1 MSNVVKFD
9 YIIVGGGSAG
19 CVLANRLS
27 KNTKISVC
35 LLEAGPPDRSP
46 FIHIPLGLIRGMVD
60 PKINWMFMSKAQ
72 EHLKGRQVFMP
83 RGKTL
88 GGSSSINGMIYIRGN
103 QQDYDNWAAGGN
115 KGWGWQDVLPYF
127 KKSERN
133 ETYGETPE
141 HGSSG
146 LLNVTYIDKPNPVLG
161 SFLDAIETFQHQRIS
176 DFNTGS
182 QEGFG
187 LYQVTQKNGRRH
199 STAAAFLKP
208 ARDRNNL
215 TIITDAMVS
224 KVRIEKGIAMGISYQ
239 HKGQK
244 KFLTATKEVVLS
256 AGAIISP
263 KILLHSGVGPAVE
276 LKALGI
282 QTERDLPGVGKNLQ
296 DHASAIIQHRAKS
309 RTLYGLS
316 LGAAPR
322 HALSVLEYLFL
333 RRGMF
338 ASNMVE
344 AGGFFKTD
352 PELGHPD
359 IQYILTPGYRKM
371 GEMVSLGHGFQM
383 SAVLL
388 RPHSR
393 GEVTLSSADPNDR
406 PIIDPNFFE
415 DKRDLDIL
423 LKGLKEARN
432 ICSAKGFEGYQSHET
447 LPGIDIETE
456 EQLRNYVLETSQAI
470 FHPVGTCKMGSDA
483 MAVVDDRLRVRGIKG
498 LRVIDAS
505 IMPTI
510 VSGNTNAPTIMIAE
524 KAADMIKN
532 DAV

>member
-1 MSNVVKFD
+1 MNDAVKFD

-27 KNTKISVC
+27 EDPKISVC
-35 LLEAGPPDRSP
+35 LLEAGPPDHSP

-60 PKINWMFMSKAQ
+60 PKINWLFMSKPQ

-127 KKSERN
+127 KKSEKN
-133 ETYGETPE
+133 EIFGETPE

-146 LLNVTYIDKPNPVLG
+146 PLNVTYIDKPNPVLG
-161 SFLDAIETFQHQRIS
+161 SFLEAIETSQHQRIS
-176 DFNTGS
+176 DFNSGT

-208 ARDRNNL
+208 ARNRTNL
-215 TIITDAMVS
+215 TILTNAMVS
-224 KVRIEKGIAMGISYQ
+224 KVRIVHGVATGVSYQ
-239 HKGQK
+239 RKGQK
-244 KFLTATKEVVLS
+244 KFLTASKEVVLS

-263 KILLHSGVGPAVE
+263 KILLHSGIGPVAE
-276 LKALGI
+276 LRALGI
-282 QTERDLPGVGKNLQ
+282 HTELDLPGVGKNLQ
-296 DHASAIIQHRAKS
+296 DHANAVIQHKAKS

-316 LGAAPR
+316 IGAVPR
-322 HALSVLEYLFL
+322 HALSVLEYLLL

-344 AGGFFKTD
+344 AGGFLKTD
-352 PELGHPD
+352 PELAHPD

-371 GEMVSLGHGFQM
+371 GEMISLGHGFQI
-383 SAVLL
+383 SAILL

-393 GEVTLSSADPNDR
+393 GEVVLSSADPKDR
-406 PIIDPNFFE
+406 PIIDPKFLE
-415 DKRDLDIL
+415 DKRDLDTL

-432 ICSAKGFEGYQSHET
+432 ICSSKEFDCYQSHET
-447 LPGIDIETE
+447 LPGRDIETE
-456 EQLRNYVLETSQAI
+456 EQLRNYILETSQAI

-483 MAVVDDRLRVRGIKG
+483 MAVVDDRLCVRGLEG

-524 KAADMIKN
+524 KAADMIKH
-532 DAV
+532 DAG

>member
-27 KNTKISVC
+27 KDAKISVC

-60 PKINWMFMSKAQ
+60 PKINWMFMSKPQ

-127 KKSERN
+127 KKSEKN
-133 ETYGETPE
+133 ETYGDTPE

-146 LLNVTYIDKPNPVLG
+146 PLNVTYIDKPNPVLG
-161 SFLDAIETFQHQRIS
+161 SFLGAIETFQHQRIS
-176 DFNTGS
+176 DFNTGT

-263 KILLHSGVGPAVE
+263 KILLHSGVGPAAE

>member
-27 KNTKISVC
+27 KDAKISVC

-60 PKINWMFMSKAQ
+60 PKINWMFMSKPQ

-127 KKSERN
+127 KKSEKN
-133 ETYGETPE
+133 ETYGDTPE

-146 LLNVTYIDKPNPVLG
+146 PLNVTYIDKPNPVLG
-161 SFLDAIETFQHQRIS
+161 SFLGAIETFQHQRIS
-176 DFNTGS
+176 DFNTGT

-263 KILLHSGVGPAVE
+263 KILLHSGIGPAAE

-388 RPHSR
+388 RTHRS

>member
-1 MSNVVKFD
+1 
-9 YIIVGGGSAG
+9 
-19 CVLANRLS
+19 
-27 KNTKISVC
+27 
-35 LLEAGPPDRSP
+35 
-46 FIHIPLGLIRGMVD
+46 
-60 PKINWMFMSKAQ
+60 
-72 EHLKGRQVFMP
+72 
-83 RGKTL
+83 
-88 GGSSSINGMIYIRGN
+88 
-103 QQDYDNWAAGGN
+103 
-115 KGWGWQDVLPYF
+115 
-127 KKSERN
+127 
-133 ETYGETPE
+133 
-141 HGSSG
+141 
-146 LLNVTYIDKPNPVLG
+146 
-161 SFLDAIETFQHQRIS
+161 
-176 DFNTGS
+176 
-182 QEGFG
+182 
-187 LYQVTQKNGRRH
+187 
-199 STAAAFLKP
+199 
-208 ARDRNNL
+208 
-215 TIITDAMVS
+215 
-224 KVRIEKGIAMGISYQ
+224 
-239 HKGQK
+239 
-244 KFLTATKEVVLS
+244 
-256 AGAIISP
+256 
-263 KILLHSGVGPAVE
+263 
-276 LKALGI
+276 
-282 QTERDLPGVGKNLQ
+282 
-296 DHASAIIQHRAKS
+296 
-309 RTLYGLS
+309 
-316 LGAAPR
+316 
-322 HALSVLEYLFL
+322 
-333 RRGMF
+333 MF

-359 IQYILTPGYRKM
+359 IQYIFTPGYRKM